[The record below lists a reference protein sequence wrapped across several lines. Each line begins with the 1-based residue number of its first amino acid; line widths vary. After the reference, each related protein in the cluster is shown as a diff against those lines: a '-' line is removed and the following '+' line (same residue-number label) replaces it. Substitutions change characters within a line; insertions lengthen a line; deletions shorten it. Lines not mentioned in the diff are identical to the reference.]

1 MARPGGEA
9 DSLPLALARYRAGD
23 HPRAVQI
30 LRRVLKADPAAADAH
45 NLLGAV
51 LLAQGK
57 PEEAARAFR
66 QAAGLSATAS
76 HHYNLAQALAA
87 CGRHAEA
94 AEQCR
99 AALALAPDHAG
110 ALSALGCALRLLGD
124 HDQSLECHRH
134 AVTLAPAQPSLLYN
148 HAMALSD
155 HGDFPAAARAC
166 RAALAARPDYPEAQF
181 LLAELCLRAGEWSE
195 GWARYEHR
203 FRLNGHN
210 RPPLL
215 VPRGLAPWQG
225 QADGRPLLL
234 ICEQGFG
241 DTFLFIRYAQVL
253 AAGGLVMDVAVPPPV
268 APVIATAPGIRQVL
282 TTAPNARDYCGWLPL
297 GSLPRVAAIPPDH
310 LPPPYLSADAER
322 AAHWRQRLDGLAQGR
337 RKVGLVW
344 AGSPG
349 HVNDSNRSLDPDRLA
364 PLAATGCHFFRLQKD
379 GHTTSLPPGLSVTDL
394 GPELKNFADT
404 AAILSALDLVLSV
417 DTSAANLAGAMGVP
431 TWVLLGTPPE
441 WRWGLPGW
449 PSPWYPAVRPW
460 RQDTP
465 GDWDGVLTRV
475 AAELAAS

>member
-23 HPRAVQI
+23 HARAVQI
-30 LRRVLKADPAAADAH
+30 VRRVLKTDPGAADAH
-45 NLLGAV
+45 NLLGAA

-99 AALALAPDHAG
+99 AALALAPGHAG

-124 HDQSLECHRH
+124 HDQSQECHRR
-134 AVTLAPAQPSLLYN
+134 AVALAPAQPSLLYN
-148 HAMALSD
+148 HAIALSD
-155 HGDFPAAARAC
+155 HGDFAAAARAC

-181 LLAELCLRAGEWSE
+181 LLAELCLRAGEWAE

-215 VPRGLAPWQG
+215 VPRGLTPWQG

-253 AAGGLVMDVAVPPPV
+253 AARGLIMDIAVPPP
-268 APVIATAPGIRQVL
+268 AAAVIASAPGIRRVL

-297 GSLPRVAAIPPDH
+297 GSLPRMAATPPDC
-310 LPPPYLSADAER
+310 LPPPYLSADSALT
-322 AAHWRQRLDGLAQGR
+322 AHWRQRLDGLARGR

-349 HVNDSNRSLDPDRLA
+349 HVNDGNRSLDPARLA
-364 PLAATGCHFFRLQKD
+364 PLAASGCHFFCLQKD
-379 GHTTSLPPGLSVTDL
+379 RNAKASPPGLPVTDL
-394 GPELKNFADT
+394 GAELKDFAHT
-404 AAILSALDLVLSV
+404 AAILSALDLLLSV
-417 DTSAANLAGAMGVP
+417 DTSVANLAGALGIP

-441 WRWGLPGW
+441 WRWGLPGR
-449 PSPWYPAVRPW
+449 PSPWYPAVRIW

-465 GDWDGVLTRV
+465 GDWDGLLARV
-475 AAELAAS
+475 TAELGAS